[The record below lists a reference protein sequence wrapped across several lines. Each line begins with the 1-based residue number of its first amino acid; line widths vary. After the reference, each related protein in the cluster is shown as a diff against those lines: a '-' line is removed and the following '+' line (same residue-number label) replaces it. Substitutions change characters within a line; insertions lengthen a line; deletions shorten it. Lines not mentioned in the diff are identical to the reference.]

1 MTSTKTKWWKTL
13 ALLVVGTSIS
23 FAAEPLCA
31 ASEADAAYQH
41 GDYAQAIVRYT
52 ECYEQNVNSADM
64 AYNLGNAYFR
74 ADSLGKAILFY
85 QKAQRLAP
93 GNDDIRANLRF
104 AESRRMDKVG
114 ENSDENPLLHALL
127 TLHHALDID
136 TQWKLLLTLAWLI
149 SVAGISAIWSTPG
162 RRKQWSLVGVVLLVV
177 IALPGLASAAYKLWI
192 FETHSLGVVIARSA
206 DVYSGPG
213 KQYQVLNELHE
224 GTSFEVREVQD
235 GWVSIRVDDRIGGFL
250 PIAQVGLVEESHSSG
265 H

>member
-1 MTSTKTKWWKTL
+1 MIATNSKWWTTL
-13 ALLVVGTSIS
+13 VLLTIGTSVAW
-23 FAAEPLCA
+23 AANPLCA

-41 GDYAQAIVRYT
+41 GDYTQAIARYT

-85 QKAQRLAP
+85 QKAQRLSP

-104 AESRRMDKVG
+104 AESRRLDKVG
-114 ENSDENPLLHALL
+114 DNTEENPLLHALL
-127 TLHHALDID
+127 GLHHALDID
-136 TQWKLLLTLAWLI
+136 TQWKLLLVLAWLI
-149 SVAGISAIWSTPG
+149 SAAGISAIWSAPG
-162 RRKQWSLVGVVLLVV
+162 RRKLWSLAAVVLLTLF
-177 IALPGLASAAYKLWI
+177 ALPGLASASYKLWI
-192 FETHSLGVVIARSA
+192 FETRSLGVVISRSA

-224 GTSFEVREVQD
+224 GTSFEVRDVQD

-250 PIAQVGLVEESHSSG
+250 PIGQVGLVEESHSSG